1 MTTLR
6 RLLIV
11 NWRDIKNPEAGGAE
25 LHLQEVTRRLAAS
38 GVQCIL
44 YAHHYKGAPRH
55 EQIEGVDVYRRG
67 NRFFFNFTV
76 WFCVR
81 SWVRNHKP
89 DCIIDDSNKIPFFLS
104 WICRVPVVVRIHH
117 LFRKVIFHET
127 GLLTALYVYFLEWL
141 GTMAWKSRPV
151 ITVSESTR
159 RELQELGIQD
169 AVIAPNG
176 VDFNRFT
183 RETKYL
189 KKNCTITCIGRIKKY
204 KRLDVAIHA
213 VAQLKKDFPDIEL
226 IIAGSGDDLDRLKAI
241 AVETGI
247 AGDVTFSGFV
257 SEEEKVCLY
266 SEATVVVNTSLKEG
280 WGLTVI
286 EANACG
292 TVVVATDVPGLRDS
306 IRNGKTG
313 FLVPLGDEEA
323 LKEKLSLVL
332 KDESLRGRM
341 EKAALAW
348 AREHTWDRTFEITR
362 DVLLSAVEKNA

>member
-1 MTTLR
+1 
-6 RLLIV
+6 
-11 NWRDIKNPEAGGAE
+11 
-25 LHLQEVTRRLAAS
+25 
-38 GVQCIL
+38 
-44 YAHHYKGAPRH
+44 
-55 EQIEGVDVYRRG
+55 
-67 NRFFFNFTV
+67 
-76 WFCVR
+76 
-81 SWVRNHKP
+81 
-89 DCIIDDSNKIPFFLS
+89 
-104 WICRVPVVVRIHH
+104 
-117 LFRKVIFHET
+117 VIFHET